1 MPIQILPPQLA
12 NQIAAGEV
20 VERPASVIKELVE
33 NCLDAGAS
41 RIDIEIER
49 GGSKAM
55 VIRDNGI
62 GIAEQELS
70 LALSRHATSKVASL
84 EDLESILSFG
94 FRGEALASISSVS
107 RLTLTSRTQEQE
119 QGWQAYA
126 EGREMAVKL
135 QPAAHP
141 VGTTVQVED
150 LFFNTP
156 ARRRFLRADKTEF
169 NHIDEQLR
177 RIALAKPTVHFTLSH
192 NGKQVRQY
200 RPARTERQHQQRLGA
215 ICGNRFAD
223 AALAISAGNDQL
235 QLHGHL
241 GIGDG
246 HQQFNEVQYFY
257 VNGRVVR
264 DRLVNHALRQ
274 ALELHGQQLDA
285 GYVLHLELPPQEV
298 DVNVHPA
305 KHEVRFH
312 QARYVHD
319 FILQGLSDA
328 VAQLTQG
335 ELSLQSAPDTDTV
348 PTPPV
353 SQPPGGDTIRRGA
366 GYEGAPPGARVSES
380 APTGQGYGGYAGNR
394 SSVRS
399 APSGGGY
406 TPPPLQPA
414 SNRNAVS
421 NYGELMRTESVPES
435 EPQQRPD
442 ASVWRWLTQLD
453 ERFALFGRGDQLR
466 LLPLG
471 ALGSAVLRL
480 ELAERLPQGLVG
492 QPLLLPVSVPRIDA
506 WDGVLELQQGLLKR
520 LGLELAEQKQRL
532 IIRKVPAML
541 RQANLAQVV
550 PELLQWLASFPAG
563 EAPNSEAL
571 VAWLTDQ
578 AEPEPGNPEA
588 LWQRLQTLPGA
599 DIERLMT
606 SRGRALPWR
615 SELES

>member
-20 VERPASVIKELVE
+20 VERPASVVKELVE

-49 GGSKAM
+49 GGSKGM

-107 RLTLTSRTQEQE
+107 RLTLTSRAQDQE

-200 RPARTERQHQQRLGA
+200 RPARTERQHQQRLGS
-215 ICGNRFAD
+215 ICGHRFAD

-235 QLHGHL
+235 QLHGYL

-335 ELSLQSAPDTDTV
+335 ALSLQEAPETYVSSSPSSVTQTV
-348 PTPPV
+348 PGEEV
-353 SQPPGGDTIRRGA
+353 ARGGS
-366 GYEGAPPGARVSES
+366 GYGGGSSSSPSES
-380 APTGQGYGGYAGNR
+380 APSARRYDGYAGIRPVAR
-394 SSVRS
+394 ST
-399 APSGGGY
+399 PSGGY
-406 TPPPLQPA
+406 TPPQLQPA
-414 SNRNAVS
+414 PSRNAVS
-421 NYGELMRTESVPES
+421 NYGELMRTESLPES
-435 EPQQRPD
+435 EPQSG
-442 ASVWRWLTQLD
+442 AETSVWRWLTQLD

-471 ALGSAVLRL
+471 ALSSAVMRL
-480 ELAERLPQGLVG
+480 ELAEQLPQGLVG

-506 WDGVLELQQGLLKR
+506 WDGVLELQQPLIKR

-563 EAPNSEAL
+563 DSPNSEAL
-571 VAWLTDQ
+571 VAWLADQ
-578 AEPEPGNPEA
+578 AEPEPGDPHVQ
-588 LWQRLQTLPGA
+588 WHRLQSLPGA

-615 SELES
+615 PELES